1 MRVLVFDTDGQLGD
15 NLKLNLPREYAPS
28 RYALEESHAY
38 LVLEERPDVVIL
50 EHDGSHEALRRRI
63 HAISS
68 VADPPAV
75 IVSGDGTDVATAV
88 VALRSGAV
96 DYATNRSAAEEIER
110 RIRDAARIRFHL
122 ISRPADQVF
131 DASEEVVLRF
141 VGTSPLAHRLR
152 KTLIRFGAVQSA
164 VVLTGESGTG
174 KEVAAHILHELSS
187 RSNRKFVPVNCAAVP
202 PPIFESEFF
211 GSEKGAFT
219 DAVTRP
225 GYIQE
230 ADGGTLFLDEI
241 GELPLYLQA
250 KLLRALENGSVYR
263 VGGRH
268 PIPVD
273 VRTIAATNRN
283 LKAMVEAGQFRRD
296 LFYRIAV
303 LACEFPPLRSRREDI
318 ITLALHYLSRHHR
331 QFRLSPA
338 AARRLTEYDWPG
350 NVRELRNTLERA
362 VAFCDQPVIQAE
374 HIAYI

>member
-1 MRVLVFDTDGQLGD
+1 MRVVVFDTDGELGGT
-15 NLKLNLPREYAPS
+15 LKLHLPGEYAPS
-28 RYALEESHAY
+28 RYALEESQTF

-50 EHDGSHEALRRRI
+50 EHDGNHDTLRRRI
-63 HAISS
+63 RAISS

-75 IVSGDGTDVATAV
+75 IVAGDDSDVATAV
-88 VALRSGAV
+88 AAIRSGAV
-96 DYATNRSAAEEIER
+96 DYAAKGSAAEDIER
-110 RIRDAARIRFHL
+110 RVRDAARVRFHL

-131 DASEEVVLRF
+131 DACEEVVLRF
-141 VGTSPLAHRLR
+141 VGSSPLAHRLR
-152 KTLIRFGAVQSA
+152 KTLIRFGVAQSS

-174 KEVAAHILHELSS
+174 KEVAAHILHELSP
-187 RSNRKFVPVNCAAVP
+187 RSKGRLVPVNCAAVP

-219 DAVTRP
+219 DAVTKP
-225 GYIQE
+225 GYIEE
-230 ADGGTLFLDEI
+230 AHGGTLFLDEI

-250 KLLRALENGSVYR
+250 KLLRALENGVVYR

-283 LKAMVEAGQFRRD
+283 LKAMVETGEFRGD
-296 LFYRIAV
+296 LFFRIAV

-318 ITLALHYLSRHHR
+318 ITLAIHYLGQHH
-331 QFRLSPA
+331 QQYRLSPA
-338 AARRLTEYDWPG
+338 AASRLTEYDWPG

-362 VAFCDQPVIQAE
+362 IALCDEPVIQSE
-374 HIAYI
+374 HILFI